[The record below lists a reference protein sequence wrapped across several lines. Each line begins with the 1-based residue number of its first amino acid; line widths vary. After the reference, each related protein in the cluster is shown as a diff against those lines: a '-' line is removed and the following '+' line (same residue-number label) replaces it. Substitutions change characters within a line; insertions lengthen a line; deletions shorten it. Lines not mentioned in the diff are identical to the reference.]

1 MGPELKLAIACS
13 RWCIS
18 GEGGEDVRRLSIEID
33 PTAFLRFIRRH
44 RVQGLVAKA
53 LNDNA
58 ISISPEATKEIA
70 REALSVGARNLQAAA
85 ESIRLLDEFENASV
99 PLLFFKGLTLSALA
113 YGDPFVKMSSDIDIL
128 VDPSDLPRAAEILSA
143 RGFRPTIPAAES
155 SSPAFANWH
164 AHVKESVWKGR
175 GLVLELHT
183 RLADNP
189 ELIPTVGMDSERQ
202 LVSLAG
208 YGSLPT
214 LTTDDLFA
222 YLCVHGATCVWFR
235 LKWIVDLAALLHS
248 AGGAAIAERMYR
260 EARKRAAGRA
270 PGQALLLADALGLI
284 DLPTE
289 LRREIEADRVTRTL
303 AKAALRELLHSAEP
317 TQRPLGTG
325 PTHVSQLFLSEGWLF
340 TLSEAKRQVRE
351 VAYRRLGIR

>member
-1 MGPELKLAIACS
+1 
-13 RWCIS
+13 
-18 GEGGEDVRRLSIEID
+18 
-33 PTAFLRFIRRH
+33 
-44 RVQGLVAKA
+44 
-53 LNDNA
+53 
-58 ISISPEATKEIA
+58 
-70 REALSVGARNLQAAA
+70 
-85 ESIRLLDEFENASV
+85 
-99 PLLFFKGLTLSALA
+99 
-113 YGDPFVKMSSDIDIL
+113 MSSDIDIL
-128 VDPSDLPRAAEILSA
+128 VDPKDLPRAAEILSK

-155 SSPAFANWH
+155 CSPAFANWH
-164 AHVKESVWKGR
+164 AHVKESVWKGAG
-175 GLVLELHT
+175 GLVVELHT

-189 ELIPTVGMDSERQ
+189 ELIPSIGMDSELQ

-248 AGGAAIAERMYR
+248 AGGAASAERMYR

-270 PGQALLLADALGLI
+270 PGQALLLADALGLV
-284 DLPTE
+284 DLPSD
-289 LRREIEADRVTRTL
+289 LRREIDGDRVTRTL
-303 AKAALRELLHSAEP
+303 ARAALRELLHAAEP

-325 PTHVSQLFLSEGWLF
+325 PTHLSQLFLSEGWLF

-351 VAYRRLGIR
+351 VAYRRLGIS